1 MGDLFLPSIYDKY
14 LTLEKIKTEDKIFHV
29 NLYKLD
35 CVGIAL
41 DQLDFGNLMSDDFG
55 FHKYQYS
62 ILLKYISDISNIVV
76 DKWDIYERMPMNIC
90 QLELPE
96 HVKNFVDE
104 YRRYKEKSQVQDEIV
119 IQSPYIK
126 FTSYKEIMEKNYGKI
141 SGYFWIMYIMSE
153 AL

>member
-1 MGDLFLPSIYDKY
+1 MI
-14 LTLEKIKTEDKIFHV
+14 
-29 NLYKLD
+29 
-35 CVGIAL
+35 
-41 DQLDFGNLMSDDFG
+41 FG

-126 FTSYKEIMEKNYGKI
+126 FTLYKEIMEKNYGKI
-141 SGYFWIMYIMSE
+141 SGYFLDLCISCQRHYE
-153 AL
+153 F